1 VGAGVKPSKQTKTN
15 KSKGKKRRR
24 KTSQLQQQWTKEVYN
39 NNISFLLPGAKHS
52 RLHSTW
58 AESCNKNNIQKSLWL
73 VVRLSCFA
81 CLLGSNTPSYPS
93 RNENTPT
100 DKMGELILIML
111 A

>member
-52 RLHSTW
+52 RLQPG
-58 AESCNKNNIQKSLWL
+58 QK
-73 VVRLSCFA
+73 VVTKKHTKIIVVGGEVIML
-81 CLLGSNTPSYPS
+81 CLLAWIKHSFISLKERKHTHRQNG
-93 RNENTPT
+93 
-100 DKMGELILIML
+100 
-111 A
+111 